1 MTPII
6 TPTDYNCAEN
16 LFNSLYFICKNT
28 VYLNKTVT
36 PKIMDI
42 FNELSLFKLKFIYFK
57 ENTQCPICGNK
68 LNKNIEKISTI
79 NKKYGKIKHRPNTK
93 RKKIHTPSFF
103 KKESIFQKKIK
114 KKIKKN

>member
-1 MTPII
+1 MMPII

-93 RKKIHTPSFF
+93 RKKY
-103 KKESIFQKKIK
+103 KEKTSLSKTCVI
-114 KKIKKN
+114 